1 MALDKYVA
9 PVFLT
14 DQAKN
19 LNDRFYLLL
28 NNLVYSYPDSKLN
41 PDVMSKEYPTQTN
54 SNLHKSNMAQM
65 MALQNEYFMYKNSI
79 LKSSQELMAKVNSVD
94 DQINVLDAEN
104 KRLSIEL
111 DELASSSHSS
121 EGMLDDSQLT
131 RNQMVYGNI
140 VLFIIMA
147 AGGFMYYKKVVNK

>member
-28 NNLVYSYPDSKLN
+28 TNLVNSYPDSKLN
-41 PDVMSKEYPTQTN
+41 PSLMSETDPSRTN
-54 SNLHKSNMAQM
+54 IQVYNSNMADM

-79 LKSSQELMAKVNSVD
+79 IKSSQELMAKVNSVD

-104 KRLSIEL
+104 RQLSIEL

-121 EGMLDDSQLT
+121 EGLLDDSQIT
-131 RNQMVYGNI
+131 RNQMLYGNI
-140 VLFIIMA
+140 VLFVIIA
-147 AGGFMYYKKVVNK
+147 AGGFIYYKKVTNK